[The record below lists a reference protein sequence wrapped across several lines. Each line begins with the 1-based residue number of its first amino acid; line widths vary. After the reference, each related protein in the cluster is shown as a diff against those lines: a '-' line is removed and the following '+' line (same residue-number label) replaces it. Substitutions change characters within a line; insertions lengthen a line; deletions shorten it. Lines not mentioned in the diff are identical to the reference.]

1 MGKGK
6 LVELRLLKKAVNTKI
21 VICQHMSTSCQKNQG
36 DSWFKNQKSYA
47 VPLI

>member
-21 VICQHMSTSCQKNQG
+21 AG

-47 VPLI
+47 VPVIEIVFEHFDF